1 MQPKTS
7 RVLAWLL
14 SLTGA
19 LALLIIL
26 TASLVLWRPE
36 TVRPLLEQAIT
47 PDGGSAKYGKMEI
60 SLSPPRI
67 TIENLQTSHP
77 LKPTIQIDKL
87 VVNLA
92 PEGIWGDDP
101 WIKSVITDGIQVEIG
116 SDGAKSSTPVDLSRL
131 SLLLAIGK
139 ADVRNASLSM
149 LGEQGSLNLAISK
162 LVIEPKEKGER
173 SLSLTCQ
180 ASWSEPGGA
189 QLAWAELKGNGS
201 LDLSPALALDLA
213 LAQGGLAFAELH
225 GPLSGLVRLNLN
237 QRQLRITDLSLAV
250 GRGTGTLTP
259 ATLKLEAQSDL
270 DGGNAIL
277 TVHQLKL
284 AENVSA
290 DALFKGSLTNE
301 LSGEL
306 IAHGRASFDQISV
319 QNMKLSTKLSGTYA
333 APRLEDMIV
342 EVPEGALS
350 WQDKT
355 MPLGELR
362 VSGLASLQDQNGFQL
377 DDLKIEAQQLGTL
390 LANISF
396 AGAEPRKASIQGN
409 ALQAYNL
416 LKLAQ
421 SITGYPAKGWQAEGK
436 LRLAAKLGHEQPGQ
450 WNANL
455 SSQDLGF
462 SSADGTVLAG
472 QLKGQLAASSSIESK
487 PTIHTRLRLTSGQA
501 LYGTVFLDLAQAPLE
516 LSSQARMVSI
526 DSMRE
531 IKFKGSLKGYGRFSG
546 SGDLA
551 LVGGVVRHRGSLAL
565 RDLDVSKLFNTF
577 VRDPL
582 SVSQPDLAGW
592 RVKGKASLKVGG
604 AGRGVQA
611 NMKGRLILDGIE
623 LRTNLGASLE
633 RLDLD
638 LPFTYNLNGRAP
650 KQSERP
656 GRKSWGKLSIRG
668 LDTPALQL
676 QNLKIPVAV
685 TPNRLWT
692 VGAITVPLAGGNAQI
707 TQLQVDEPISPQFQ
721 ASFAA
726 QLDGINMAQLAGPAL
741 PLSGTLAGRL
751 AQVSLT
757 SQRLKAKGILE
768 GTVFGGSLSIR
779 GIGVDLPF
787 NPGREIKANLKA
799 RRVHLEPLSEA
810 LKVGR
815 VTGRLDADLKDLRLA
830 YGQPVGFQLKVE
842 SLETPGVDQQV
853 SLRAV
858 NSISL
863 LGTGAGLSGMGLNLF
878 ASFFK
883 EFPYE
888 KIAFSCELK
897 NDVFRVRGLIHED
910 GVEYLVKRPLFMGIN
925 VINRNPDNRISFSD
939 MLERL
944 QRVQQ
949 DNAPRGSES
958 KEKEE
963 R

>member
-1 MQPKTS
+1 LQPKTF

-26 TASLVLWRPE
+26 SASLVLWQPE

-87 VVNLA
+87 VVDLA

-101 WIKSVITDGIQVEIG
+101 WIKSVTTDGIQVEIR

-162 LVIEPKEKGER
+162 LAIEPQEKGKR
-173 SLSLTCQ
+173 SLSLACR

-237 QRQLRITDLSLAV
+237 QRRLRITDLSLAV
-250 GRGTGTLTP
+250 GKGAGSLTP
-259 ATLKLEAQSDL
+259 AKLELEAQSDL
-270 DGGNAIL
+270 DGGNAR
-277 TVHQLKL
+277 LKL
-284 AENVSA
+284 HELKLSENFIASAE
-290 DALFKGSLTNE
+290 FKGSLKNK

-319 QNMKLSTKLSGTYA
+319 QNIKLSTKLSGTYA
-333 APRLEDMIV
+333 APRLEDMAIKL
-342 EVPEGALS
+342 PKGALS
-350 WQDKT
+350 WQDKI

-362 VSGLASLQDQNGFQL
+362 VSGLASLQDQNRFKL
-377 DDLKIEAQQLGTL
+377 DDLKIEAQSLGTL
-390 LANISF
+390 MATLSF
-396 AGAEPRKASIQGN
+396 SGSELRKASIQGN
-409 ALQAYNL
+409 SLQADRL
-416 LKLAQ
+416 LALAQ
-421 SITGYPAKGWQAEGK
+421 SMTGFPAKGWQAEGK
-436 LRLAAKLGHEQPGQ
+436 LRLAAKLGHEEPGQ
-450 WNANL
+450 WNATL
-455 SSQDLGF
+455 ISQDLGF

-472 QLKGQLAASSSIESK
+472 QLKGQLAASGAIESK
-487 PTIHTRLRLTSGQA
+487 PTIHTQLKLSSGQA
-501 LYGTVFLDLAQAPLE
+501 LYGTVFLDFAQAPLE
-516 LSSQARMVSI
+516 LGNQAYIASI
-526 DSMRE
+526 DSLRG

-546 SGDLA
+546 NGDLA
-551 LVGGVVRHRGSLAL
+551 LVGGALQHRGSLVL
-565 RDLDVSKLFNTF
+565 SNLDVNKLFNTF

-592 RVKGKASLKVGG
+592 RVNGKASLEVSGTGK
-604 AGRGVQA
+604 GVQA
-611 NMKGRLILDGIE
+611 NMKGRLILDEIE
-623 LRTNLGASLE
+623 LRTNLDASLA
-633 RLDLD
+633 RLDLN

-650 KQSERP
+650 QKPDRP
-656 GRKSWGKLSIRG
+656 GRKSWGKLSIKG
-668 LDTPALQL
+668 LNTPALQL
-676 QNLKIPVAV
+676 QSLKIPVAV

-692 VGAITVPLAGGNAQI
+692 VGAINVPLAGGNAQI
-707 TQLQVDEPISPQFQ
+707 TQLQVDEPLSPQFI
-721 ASFAA
+721 ARFAA
-726 QLDGINMAQLAGPAL
+726 QLDGINLAQLAGPAL
-741 PLSGTLAGRL
+741 PLSGTLDGRL
-751 AQVSLT
+751 AQISLT
-757 SQRLKAKGILE
+757 SQRLKAKGSLE
-768 GTVFGGSLSIR
+768 GTVFGGSLAIR
-779 GIGVDLPF
+779 SIGVDLPF

-799 RRVHLEPLSEA
+799 RRVHLEPLSQA

-815 VTGRLDADLKDLRLA
+815 VTGRLDADLKNLRLA
-830 YGQPVGFQLKVE
+830 YGQPVAFQLKVE
-842 SLETPGVDQQV
+842 SVETPGVDQQV

-863 LGTGAGLSGMGLNLF
+863 LGTGAGLSGMGLGLF

-883 EFPYE
+883 EFPYD

-910 GVEYLVKRPLFMGIN
+910 GVEYLVKRPLLMGIN